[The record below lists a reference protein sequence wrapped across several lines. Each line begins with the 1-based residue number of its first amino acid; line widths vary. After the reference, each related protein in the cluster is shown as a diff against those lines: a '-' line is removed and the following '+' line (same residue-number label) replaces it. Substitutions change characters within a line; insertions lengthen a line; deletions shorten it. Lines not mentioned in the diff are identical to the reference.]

1 MAFTDQLFLNY
12 YCNTNIKNSKKDLE
26 NLLKVAVTWLAVSLV
41 RVSFGK
47 EISPEIVNKKEII
60 DR

>member
-1 MAFTDQLFLNY
+1 
-12 YCNTNIKNSKKDLE
+12 LE